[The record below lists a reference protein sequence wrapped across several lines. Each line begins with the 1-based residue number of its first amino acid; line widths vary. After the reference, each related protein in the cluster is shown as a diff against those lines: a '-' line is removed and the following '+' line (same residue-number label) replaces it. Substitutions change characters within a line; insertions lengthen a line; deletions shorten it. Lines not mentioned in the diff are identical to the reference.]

1 MSLPIDSQARKGIPM
16 ARGLL
21 DYFPDALAEV
31 AHVSAVS
38 NEKHNPG
45 EPLHWSKDK
54 SSDHADCLV
63 RHVVER
69 GTIDPDDGL
78 RHSAK
83 AAWRALAMLQIELE
97 AEANLPSKTPERI
110 EDYAVR
116 LPGNQRGIQFGG
128 TQLPT
133 LAELHH
139 RPGVAEATFAAMTE
153 HERAWTME
161 PSTER
166 AHGGTPH

>member
-97 AEANLPSKTPERI
+97 AEATKSVHTPIQPHERI
-110 EDYAVR
+110 AQEEAAKEAIR
-116 LPGNQRGIQFGG
+116 RHNLGSQPGIQFGG
-128 TQLPT
+128 VQL
-133 LAELHH
+133 
-139 RPGVAEATFAAMTE
+139 RPFQGDAGCS
-153 HERAWTME
+153 ME